1 MASEYEGPGL
11 RVPVTQNEIHDGF
24 CFHGKTQD
32 KGTPPGATPTQ
43 GAHVELGRERGL
55 APPGPAKRAPPQR
68 GGASTGEEKG
78 KGR

>member
-43 GAHVELGRERGL
+43 GAHAEPGRERGL
-55 APPGPAKRAPPQR
+55 APDPGR
-68 GGASTGEEKG
+68 
-78 KGR
+78 